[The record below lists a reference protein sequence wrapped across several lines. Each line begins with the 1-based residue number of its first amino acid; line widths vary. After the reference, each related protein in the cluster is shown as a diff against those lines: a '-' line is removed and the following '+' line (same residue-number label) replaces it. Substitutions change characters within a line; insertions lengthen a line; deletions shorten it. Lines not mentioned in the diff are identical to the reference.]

1 MRFNLTRKVLDFLV
15 LGVLLLISCQNEDMQ
30 IIVPED
36 QPHTV
41 GIYAGDVTT
50 RTGMLEDG
58 LSTVWVSGDKISLW
72 AKNSSGSY
80 TLANQEFT
88 TYGIEGSLGFF
99 TSELSSPMPSGE
111 YTYYACYP
119 NPKSV
124 NDTKVTFAI
133 PAVQDGK
140 AGEGVDIMISDP
152 VVGPALNSI
161 NNDQPYNDVSLVM
174 NRMTHHLR
182 FWIPK
187 GENHLGEDIKKIEIT
202 MPENIVGTYYT
213 DFTKP
218 YEYKDLGSGSKTVT
232 LELDE
237 PLTESDFESGQFA
250 YAVIYPSGTDYTS
263 ADYMYITVY
272 GNSGKSTLD
281 PIPLQGRTFRAGHS
295 TPVRLLPK
303 APSIYCS
310 MKIRTGRNNIGEPLW
325 NIKISADGN
334 TLFNYANT
342 TSAYHNI
349 EYLQEYHGASG
360 KESFD
365 ALVNAIL
372 NGKAVLNFETNNAS
386 VDIPMTAGMLD
397 LNGNSGELYLGDVPY
412 LLYEDFSDAKSYAM
426 NDGYAASTNSDT
438 GTTGYLLDGYLPNA
452 GWNASRFGL
461 IEGDCVRINCRYEGA
476 VFAYRK
482 YCGRLDTPAFKYIKP
497 GKSVNVVIEYDKAFS
512 IPAGYNLDTSGA
524 KAKYYVGHHTKSET
538 STLGAIGIGNTS
550 ESNITGDS
558 NIVFTSDVH
567 ASENVG
573 NMSSHSV
580 TIPSATNATRAV
592 FYVNTTETKVVF
604 LGMNSCY
611 YLYLDNIKVY
621 IKSN

>member
-1 MRFNLTRKVLDFLV
+1 MDFLV
-15 LGVLLLISCQNEDMQ
+15 LGALLLISCQNEALQ
-30 IIVPED
+30 ITVPED

-50 RTGMLEDG
+50 RTEMLDNG
-58 LSTVWVSGDKISLW
+58 LSAVWVSGDKISLW
-72 AKNSSGSY
+72 AMNSAGSF
-80 TLANQEFT
+80 TLSNQAFT
-88 TYGIEGSLGFF
+88 TYGLEGSLGFF
-99 TSELSSPMPSGE
+99 TSELQEPMLSGE

-119 NPKSV
+119 APKSV
-124 NDTKVTFAI
+124 NGTKVTFSL
-133 PAVQDGK
+133 PTVQDGL
-140 AGEGVDIMISDP
+140 AGSGVDIMISDP
-152 VVGPALNSI
+152 VVGPELTSI
-161 NNDQPYNDVSLVM
+161 SNDQPYNDVSLEM

-187 GENHLGEDIKKIEIT
+187 GENHLGEDIQKIEIT
-202 MPENIVGTYYT
+202 MPENIVGTYYS

-218 YEYKDLGSGSKTVT
+218 FEYKDLGSGSKTVT
-232 LELDE
+232 LELE
-237 PLTESDFESGQFA
+237 KPLRESDFASAQFV
-250 YAVIYPSGTDYTS
+250 YAVIYPSGTQYTS

-281 PIPLQGRTFRAGHS
+281 PIPLQGRTFLAGHS

-303 APSIYCS
+303 APDIYCS

-325 NIKISADGN
+325 NIKISSDGK

-342 TSAYHNI
+342 SSAYHNI
-349 EYLQEYHGASG
+349 EYTQEYHGASG

-397 LNGNSGELYLGDVPY
+397 LDGNSGELYLGDVPY
-412 LLYEDFSDAKSYAM
+412 LLYEDFSSAKAYAM
-426 NDGYAASTNSDT
+426 NDGYAASTNTDT
-438 GTTGYLLDGYLPNA
+438 GTSGYLLNGYLSGA
-452 GWNASRFGL
+452 GWNASRFGI
-461 IEGDCVRINCRYEGA
+461 IEEDCIRINCRYEGA

-482 YCGRLDTPAFKYIKP
+482 YCGRLDTPAFKWIKP
-497 GKSVNVVIEYDKAFS
+497 GKSVNVVIEYDKAFY

-524 KAKYYVGHHTKSET
+524 KAKYYVGHHTKSES

-573 NMSSHSV
+573 NMSTHSV

-621 IKSN
+621 IKN

>member
-1 MRFNLTRKVLDFLV
+1 MRFNLIRKVIDFLV
-15 LGVLLLISCQNEDMQ
+15 LGVLLFTSCLNEDLQ
-30 IIVPED
+30 ITSPEE

-50 RTGMLEDG
+50 RTEMLEDG
-58 LSTVWVSGDKISLW
+58 LSAVWVAGDKISLW
-72 AKNSSGSY
+72 AKNSAGNF
-80 TLANQEFT
+80 TLSNQYFT
-88 TYGIEGSLGFF
+88 TYGLEGGLGYF
-99 TSELSSPMPSGE
+99 TSELDAPMPEGD

-124 NDTKVTFAI
+124 NGTRVTFDI
-133 PAVQDGK
+133 PAVQKGD
-140 AGEGVDIMISDP
+140 AGAGADIMISDP
-152 VVGPALNSI
+152 VVGPELNSI
-161 NNDQPYNDVSLVM
+161 NNEQPYNKVSLTM
-174 NRMTHHLR
+174 NRLTHHLR

-187 GENHLGEDIKKIEIT
+187 GENHLGEDINRIEIT
-202 MPENIVGTYYT
+202 MPDNIVGTFYS
-213 DFTKP
+213 DLSKP
-218 YEYKDLGSGSKTVT
+218 TEYKDLGSGSKTVAI
-232 LELDE
+232 ELDE
-237 PLTESDFESGQFA
+237 PLKESDFSSAQFA
-250 YAVIYPSGTDYTS
+250 YAVIYPNGTEYTS

-281 PIPLQGRTFRAGHS
+281 PIPLEGRTFLPGHS

-303 APSIYCS
+303 EPAIYCS
-310 MKIRTGRNNIGEPLW
+310 MKIRTGTNNVGEPLW
-325 NIKISADGN
+325 NIKISLDGK

-342 TSAYHNI
+342 SSAYHNI

-360 KESFD
+360 KETFD
-365 ALVNAIL
+365 ELANAVL
-372 NGKAVLNFETNNAS
+372 SGKAVLNFETAHAS
-386 VDIPMTAGMLD
+386 IDLPITAGMLTLD
-397 LNGNSGELYLGDVPY
+397 GNSGELDLGDVPY
-412 LLYEDFSDAKSYAM
+412 LLYEDFSNAGAYAM

-438 GTTGYLLDGYLPNA
+438 GTSGYLLNGYLPNA

-482 YCGRLDTPAFKYIKP
+482 YCGRLDTPAFKWIKP
-497 GKSVNVVIEYDKAFS
+497 GTSVNVVIEYDKAFY
-512 IPAGYNLDTSGA
+512 IPAGYNLDTSAA
-524 KAKYYVGHHTKSET
+524 KAKYYVGHHTKSE
-538 STLGAIGIGNTS
+538 SNTLGAIGIGNTS

-558 NIVFTSDVH
+558 NIVFTSGLH

-573 NMSSHSV
+573 NMSHHSV

-592 FYVNTTETKVVF
+592 FYVNTTETKVVL

-621 IKSN
+621 IKN